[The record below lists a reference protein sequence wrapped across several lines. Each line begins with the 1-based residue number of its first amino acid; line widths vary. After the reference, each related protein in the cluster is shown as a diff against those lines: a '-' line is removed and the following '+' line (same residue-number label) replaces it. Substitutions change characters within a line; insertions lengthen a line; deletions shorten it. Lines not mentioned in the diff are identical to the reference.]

1 MTWSRRARAGSVIA
15 GVYLLGLVTV
25 LIEPRNVPAFFLRQ
39 FWDVATK
46 IGFAYTPG
54 REHTVDG
61 VLNVV
66 LFVPVGFL
74 VHFVWRRGSRG
85 SWLTVTGTLVA
96 AAILSACVETI
107 QMFEPFRYASVV
119 DVVMNTFGAAIGIG
133 LEAALAWKPRRRP
146 SCGVRVN
153 PS

>member
-25 LIEPRNVPAFFLRQ
+25 LVEPRNVPAFFLRQ

-61 VLNVV
+61 VFNVA

-74 VHFVWRRGSRG
+74 VHFLWRRGSRG
-85 SWLTVTGTLVA
+85 SRLTVIGTLVV

-107 QMFEPFRYASVV
+107 QMFEPFRYASVA
-119 DVVMNTFGAAIGIG
+119 DVVMNTLGAAIGVG
-133 LEAALAWKPRRRP
+133 LDTALALRPCRRP
-146 SCGVRVN
+146 ICGVRVN